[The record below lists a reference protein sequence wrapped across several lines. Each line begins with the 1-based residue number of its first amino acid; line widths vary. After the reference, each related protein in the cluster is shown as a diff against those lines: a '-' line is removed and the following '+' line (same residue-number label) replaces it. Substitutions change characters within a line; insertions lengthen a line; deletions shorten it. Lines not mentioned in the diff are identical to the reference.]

1 MVLTEGKAPTPALR
15 RGSGVGGMT
24 LALGSHLPPRAP
36 RQKTSVRNPEPGDYQ
51 ESTTWHG
58 EQRHI
63 PVRETDD

>member
-15 RGSGVGGMT
+15 RGRGVGGMT

-51 ESTTWHG
+51 ESTT
-58 EQRHI
+58 
-63 PVRETDD
+63 